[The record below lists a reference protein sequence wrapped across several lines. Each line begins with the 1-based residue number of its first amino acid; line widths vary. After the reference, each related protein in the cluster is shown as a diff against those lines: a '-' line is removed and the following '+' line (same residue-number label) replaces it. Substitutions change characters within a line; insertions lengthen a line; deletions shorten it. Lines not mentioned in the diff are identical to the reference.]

1 MDQDEKFQKEI
12 APFFWVDHT
21 ESASVCLTVG
31 EFLQDLFDT
40 RQADGFDGGGYDWA
54 SLAKVFID
62 ETCPELASKIYF
74 DPESSMFCAYSKDK
88 DALAEFILQFRR
100 ACTNR
105 SLITDLFQRA
115 EPD

>member
-1 MDQDEKFQKEI
+1 MMTVALHSVSHSSSPIHFAPEMREPHQIAQLRSFHFSLMDQDEKFQKEI

-62 ETCPELASKIYF
+62 ETCPELASKI
-74 DPESSMFCAYSKDK
+74 
-88 DALAEFILQFRR
+88 
-100 ACTNR
+100 
-105 SLITDLFQRA
+105 
-115 EPD
+115 